1 MKLHFPLTIVLL
13 FASALCAF
21 ATGAPTITSAAWSD
35 PSPAPKY
42 NTAEPEITIIGNYLD
57 KVESCSL
64 RNAVNNE
71 LWPLE
76 VVRSSFARL
85 AVRVPQG
92 TLQRRPIPP
101 GVYKVRLSAG
111 ADMVESANNLSLSG
125 VSVTSYTREAPHER
139 PVIRMR
145 VATPNSYQLLLE
157 ETQLVDAQGNRWKV
171 AAVHN
176 EGADKVLTWDAVP
189 GAEYDILLAA
199 RHGREI
205 RIAWR
210 SSEKFRAFAT
220 PIR

>member
-1 MKLHFPLTIVLL
+1 MKPHFPLTIVLL

-21 ATGAPTITSAAWSD
+21 ATGAPTITSTAWSD

-111 ADMVESANNLSLSG
+111 ADTVESANNLSLSG
-125 VSVTSYTREAPHER
+125 LSVVAYTGQAPHDQ

-145 VATPNSYQLLLE
+145 LGIPGGYSVWLE
-157 ETQLVDAQGNRWKV
+157 ETLLVDSQGHRWKV
-171 AAVHN
+171 ATVLTEHG
-176 EGADKVLTWDAVP
+176 EKVLKWDAIP
-189 GAEYDILLAA
+189 AGEYEIVIAA
-199 RHGREI
+199 LHGRES
-205 RIAWR
+205 RVAWR
-210 SSEKFRAFAT
+210 SPIKFRAVAK
-220 PIR
+220 PVN